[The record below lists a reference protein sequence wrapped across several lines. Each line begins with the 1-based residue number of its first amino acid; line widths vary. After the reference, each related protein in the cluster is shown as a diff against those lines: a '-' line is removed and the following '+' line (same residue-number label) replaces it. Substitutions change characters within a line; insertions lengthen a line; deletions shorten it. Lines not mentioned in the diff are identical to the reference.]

1 MIDFHYVPTG
11 NNLKIAIAL
20 EELGLPYRLVQHD
33 MFAGTHQTPEFR
45 RINPNAKLP
54 AILDHAP
61 ADAGPPLPVFE
72 SGAILLYLAEKS
84 GRLMP
89 VDWRRRHTTQQ
100 WLVWQV
106 AGLGPMLGQA
116 NHFVRY
122 APEGQQYAVERY
134 LREAQRLLAVLD
146 RQLRGRE
153 FIADEYS
160 IADIACV
167 LPLGGQH
174 AHDRRRGCRLSG
186 DCGMDRTHRA
196 ASRGDCGEGGPHAEC
211 RPRQVP
217 ADPCTADAAGV
228 VDVVRRATAR
238 SRADGLRYRDLR

>member
-160 IADIACV
+160 IADIACF
-167 LPLGGQH
+167 PW
-174 AHDRRRGCRLSG
+174 
-186 DCGMDRTHRA
+186 A
-196 ASRGDCGEGGPHAEC
+196 ASTHTIGVAGADFPAIAAWIERIEQRPAVTAAKAALMRNADRAKYLQIRARLRPQEWSTLFGE
-211 RPRQVP
+211 QLL
-217 ADPCTADAAGV
+217 AG
-228 VDVVRRATAR
+228 AR
-238 SRADGLRYRDLR
+238 TD